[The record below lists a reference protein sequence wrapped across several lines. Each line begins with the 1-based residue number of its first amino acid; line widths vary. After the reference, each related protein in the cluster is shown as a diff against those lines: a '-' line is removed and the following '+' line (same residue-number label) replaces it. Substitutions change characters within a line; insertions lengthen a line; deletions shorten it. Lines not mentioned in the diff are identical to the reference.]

1 MRTGA
6 GRDFLG
12 VCGREPEIARR
23 RRSMNMQLLGRV
35 AGMAA
40 LLVVCDGSAGAQE
53 TPSTKASQAA
63 AQEAPKDGVPVA
75 LTLKRAVEL
84 ALQNSKEIQVAK
96 IQASVADRAAQITKA
111 QFMPNLYAGSG
122 AGYTYGIP
130 ETPGGRAP
138 SIFNV
143 SYTEQILNEPLR
155 GQAKETQEQAKAQ
168 KIAFEDTRNRVISR
182 TAMAYLELG
191 KVRHSLELL
200 RKEQESAEKILQ
212 VTQERQGE
220 GYELPVEVT
229 RAQLTKA
236 QVIQRILQLEGRED
250 ELEVFLRYQLGF
262 SEGPPIEV
270 TPEELPGE
278 AEQAGDNL
286 VAMAMTHNPG
296 LQLAESDV
304 RAKEF
309 RLKGERRGY
318 FPTLELVS
326 VYSVLAKFNNYTQFF
341 TTFQRNNFNA
351 GIDVHVPIFSAQT
364 KAAVGMA
371 QINLEAAKVNLS
383 NKRTELSADVRQK
396 TRRVRER
403 DAAKEVARLELQLAQ
418 QNVAVEQAQFA
429 EGKLNLREVEKAR
442 LEENEKWM
450 AYLDA
455 NFQKQQAQLELLK
468 TAGQLDKVWQ

>member
-1 MRTGA
+1 MKMGS
-6 GRDFLG
+6 L
-12 VCGREPEIARR
+12 E
-23 RRSMNMQLLGRV
+23 RV
-35 AGMAA
+35 AGVTA
-40 LLVVCDGSAGAQE
+40 LLVLCGAAAGAQE
-53 TPSTKASQAA
+53 APAPKANQAA
-63 AQEAPKDGVPVA
+63 TQESPKDGTGVT
-75 LTLKRAVEL
+75 LTLKRAIEL

-96 IQASVADRAAQITKA
+96 IQASVADHAAQITKA

-143 SYTEQILNEPLR
+143 TYTEQIFNEPLR
-155 GQAKETQEQAKAQ
+155 GQAKETQEQSKAQ
-168 KIAFEDTRNRVISR
+168 KILLEDAKNSVITR

-229 RAQLTKA
+229 KAQLTRA
-236 QVIQRILQLEGRED
+236 QVIQRILQLEARED
-250 ELEVFLRYQLGF
+250 DLEVFLRYQLGLA
-262 SEGPPIEV
+262 ETQAIEV

-278 AEQAGDNL
+278 AELAGDNL
-286 VAMAMTHNPG
+286 VAMAMTHNAG

-318 FPTLELVS
+318 LPTLELVS
-326 VYSVLAKFNNYTQFF
+326 IYSVLANFNNYSQFF
-341 TTFQRNNFNA
+341 NHFQRNNFNA
-351 GIDVHVPIFSAQT
+351 GVDVRVPIFSAQT
-364 KAAVGMA
+364 KAAIGLA
-371 QINLEAAKVNLS
+371 QINLEAAKVNLT

-403 DAAKEVARLELQLAQ
+403 DAAKEVARLELQLSQ
-418 QNVAVEQAQFA
+418 QNVAVFQSQFA

>member
-1 MRTGA
+1 
-6 GRDFLG
+6 
-12 VCGREPEIARR
+12 
-23 RRSMNMQLLGRV
+23 MQLPGRV
-35 AGMAA
+35 VGITV
-40 LLVVCDGSAGAQE
+40 LLMLCCGAAGAQE
-53 TPSTKASQAA
+53 PPVSNASQPA
-63 AQEAPKDGVPVA
+63 AQEVPKDGMPVA
-75 LTLKRAVEL
+75 LTLKHAIEL

-96 IQASVADRAAQITKA
+96 IQASVADRAAKITTA

-143 SYTEQILNEPLR
+143 SYTERVLNEPLR
-155 GQAKETQEQAKAQ
+155 GQAKESQEQAKAQ
-168 KIAFEDTRNRVISR
+168 RIVLEDAKNSVITR

-229 RAQLTKA
+229 KAQLTKA
-236 QVIQRILQLEGRED
+236 QVVQRILQLEGRED
-250 ELEVFLRYQLGF
+250 ELEVFLRYQLGL
-262 SEGPPIEV
+262 SEAQSIEV

-278 AEQAGDNL
+278 AEQAGDSL
-286 VAMAMTHNPG
+286 VAVAITHNPG
-296 LQLAESDV
+296 LQLAESDL

-309 RLKGERRGY
+309 RLKGEKRGY
-318 FPTLELVS
+318 WPTLELVS
-326 VYSVLAKFNNYTQFF
+326 VYSVLAKFNNYSQFF

-351 GIDVHVPIFSAQT
+351 GIDAHVPIFSAQT

-371 QINLEAAKVNLS
+371 EINLEAAKVNLT
-383 NKRTELSADVRQK
+383 NKKTELTADVRQK
-396 TRRVRER
+396 TRRVREK

-418 QNVAVEQAQFA
+418 KNVAVEQAQFA
-429 EGKLNLREVEKAR
+429 EGKRNLREVERAR

-450 AYLDA
+450 VYLDA

>member
-1 MRTGA
+1 MG
-6 GRDFLG
+6 
-12 VCGREPEIARR
+12 
-23 RRSMNMQLLGRV
+23 LLGR
-35 AGMAA
+35 AA
-40 LLVVCDGSAGAQE
+40 RMTTVLVLCGGAVGAQE
-53 TPSTKASQAA
+53 QATATASQAA
-63 AQEAPKDGVPVA
+63 ARESPKDAAVA
-75 LTLKRAVEL
+75 LTLKRTIEL

-96 IQASVADRAAQITKA
+96 IQASVADHAAQITKS

-143 SYTEQILNEPLR
+143 TYTEQIFNEPLR
-155 GQAKETQEQAKAQ
+155 GQAKEMQEQSKAQ
-168 KIAFEDTRNRVISR
+168 KIMLEDAKNSVITR

-212 VTQERQGE
+212 VTQDRQGE

-229 RAQLTKA
+229 KAQLTRA
-236 QVIQRILQLEGRED
+236 QVIQRILQLEARED
-250 ELEVFLRYQLGF
+250 DLEVFLRYQLGLA
-262 SEGPPIEV
+262 EAQAIEV

-278 AEQAGDNL
+278 AELAGDNL
-286 VAMAMTHNPG
+286 VAMAMTHNAG

-318 FPTLELVS
+318 LPTLEFVTI
-326 VYSVLAKFNNYTQFF
+326 YSVLAKFNNYSQFF
-341 TTFQRNNFNA
+341 NAFQRNNFNA

-364 KAAVGMA
+364 KAAIGLA
-371 QINLEAAKVNLS
+371 QVNLDAAKVNLT
-383 NKRTELSADVRQK
+383 NKKTELSADVRQK

-418 QNVAVEQAQFA
+418 QNVAVYQSQFA

-455 NFQKQQAQLELLK
+455 NFQRQQAQLELLK

>member
-1 MRTGA
+1 MK
-6 GRDFLG
+6 
-12 VCGREPEIARR
+12 
-23 RRSMNMQLLGRV
+23 MQLLGRV
-35 AGMAA
+35 AGMTV
-40 LLVVCDGSAGAQE
+40 LLAWCGSAASAQE
-53 TPSTKASQAA
+53 PPAPSASLPMPQVASKDAA
-63 AQEAPKDGVPVA
+63 PVA
-75 LTLKRAVEL
+75 LTLKRAIEL

-143 SYTEQILNEPLR
+143 SYTEQIFNEPLR

-168 KIAFEDTRNRVISR
+168 KIVLEDAKNSVITR

-200 RKEQESAEKILQ
+200 RKEQESAEKIIQ

-220 GYELPVEVT
+220 GYELPLEVT
-229 RAQLTKA
+229 KAQLTKA
-236 QVIQRILQLEGRED
+236 QVVQRILQLEGRED
-250 ELEVFLRYQLGF
+250 ELEVFLRYQLGL
-262 SEGPPIEV
+262 SEGQAIEV

-286 VAMAMTHNPG
+286 VAMAMTHNAG
-296 LQLAESDV
+296 LELAESDV

-326 VYSVLAKFNNYTQFF
+326 IYSVLAKFNNYTQFF

-371 QINLEAAKVNLS
+371 QINLEAARVNLT
-383 NKRTELSADVRQK
+383 NKRTELTADVRQK

-418 QNVAVEQAQFA
+418 QDVAVQQAQFA

>member
-1 MRTGA
+1 M
-6 GRDFLG
+6 
-12 VCGREPEIARR
+12 
-23 RRSMNMQLLGRV
+23 MMQSLRNI
-35 AGMAA
+35 AGMIA
-40 LLVVCDGSAGAQE
+40 LLLFCSGAVGAQE
-53 TPSTKASQAA
+53 PSTQNASQPR
-63 AQEAPKDGVPVA
+63 AQQSPKDGAAVA
-75 LTLKRAVEL
+75 LTLKRAIEL
-84 ALQNSKEIQVAK
+84 TLQNSKEIQVAK

-143 SYTEQILNEPLR
+143 TYTEQIFNEPLR

-168 KIAFEDTRNRVISR
+168 KIALEDVKNSVITR

-229 RAQLTKA
+229 KAQLTKA
-236 QVIQRILQLEGRED
+236 QVVQRILQLEARED
-250 ELEVFLRYQLGF
+250 DLEVFLRYQLGI
-262 SEGPPIEV
+262 SEAQTIEV

-278 AEQAGDNL
+278 AELAGDNL
-286 VAMAMTHNPG
+286 VALAMTHNAG

-318 FPTLELVS
+318 LPTLEFVTI
-326 VYSVLAKFNNYTQFF
+326 YSVLAKFNNYSQFF
-341 TTFQRNNFNA
+341 NAFQRNNFNG

-364 KAAVGMA
+364 RAAIGMA
-371 QINLEAAKVNLS
+371 QINLEAAKVNLT
-383 NKRTELSADVRQK
+383 NKKTELSSEVRQK

-418 QNVAVEQAQFA
+418 QNVAVFQSQFA

-450 AYLDA
+450 AFLDA

>member
-1 MRTGA
+1 MKM
-6 GRDFLG
+6 
-12 VCGREPEIARR
+12 P
-23 RRSMNMQLLGRV
+23 LLGRF
-35 AGMAA
+35 AEMTA
-40 LLVVCDGSAGAQE
+40 LLVLCGGAAGAQE
-53 TPSTKASQAA
+53 TAQKAAQPA
-63 AQEAPKDGVPVA
+63 AQESPKEGAPLV
-75 LTLKRAVEL
+75 LTLRRAIEL

-111 QFMPNLYAGSG
+111 QFMPTLYAGSG
-122 AGYTYGIP
+122 AGYTNGIP

-138 SIFNV
+138 SVFNV
-143 SYTEQILNEPLR
+143 SYTEQIFNEPLR
-155 GQAKETQEQAKAQ
+155 GQAKETQEQSKAQ
-168 KIAFEDTRNRVISR
+168 KIVLEDAKNSVITR

-200 RKEQESAEKILQ
+200 RKEQESADKILQ

-229 RAQLTKA
+229 KAQLTKA
-236 QVIQRILQLEGRED
+236 QVVQRILQLEGRED

-262 SEGPPIEV
+262 SEIQGIEV

-278 AEQAGDNL
+278 AELAGDNL
-286 VAMAMTHNPG
+286 VAMALTHNAG
-296 LQLAESDV
+296 LQLAASDV

-318 FPTLELVS
+318 FPTIELVS

-341 TTFQRNNFNA
+341 RTFQRNNFNA

-364 KAAVGMA
+364 KAAIGLA
-371 QINLEAAKVNLS
+371 QINLEAAKVNLA
-383 NKRTELSADVRQK
+383 NKKTELSADVRQK

-418 QNVAVEQAQFA
+418 QNVAVQQAQFA

-442 LEENEKWM
+442 LDENEKWM

>member
-1 MRTGA
+1 MR
-6 GRDFLG
+6 
-12 VCGREPEIARR
+12 
-23 RRSMNMQLLGRV
+23 LLGRV
-35 AGMAA
+35 AGMSA
-40 LLVVCDGSAGAQE
+40 LLVISGGAASAQE
-53 TPSTKASQAA
+53 ISAPKAKQAA
-63 AQEAPKDGVPVA
+63 AVEASNGTAPVA
-75 LTLKRAVEL
+75 LTLKHAIEL

-111 QFMPNLYAGSG
+111 EFMPNLYAGSG
-122 AGYTYGIP
+122 LGYTYGIP

-143 SYTEQILNEPLR
+143 TYTEQILNEPLR
-155 GQAKETQEQAKAQ
+155 GQAKEMQEQSKAQ
-168 KIAFEDTRNRVISR
+168 KIALDDTRNSVITR

-200 RKEQESAEKILQ
+200 RKEQESADKILQ

-229 RAQLTKA
+229 KAQLTKA
-236 QVIQRILQLEGRED
+236 QVVQRILQLEGRED
-250 ELEVFLRYQLGF
+250 ELEVFLRYQLGIT
-262 SEGPPIEV
+262 EGQAIEV

-278 AEQAGDNL
+278 AQQAGDNL
-286 VAMAMTHNPG
+286 VALAMTQNSG

-309 RLKGERRGY
+309 RLKGEKRGY

-326 VYSVLAKFNNYTQFF
+326 IYSVLGKFNNYSQFF
-341 TTFQRNNFNA
+341 NSFQRNNFNA
-351 GIDVHVPIFSAQT
+351 GIDMHVPIFSAHT
-364 KAAVGMA
+364 KAAVGLA
-371 QINLEAAKVNLS
+371 QVNLDAARVNLF
-383 NKRTELSADVRQK
+383 NKRTELTADVRQK

-403 DAAKEVARLELQLAQ
+403 DAAKEVARLELQLTQ
-418 QNVAVEQAQFA
+418 QNVSVLQAQFA
-429 EGKLNLREVEKAR
+429 EGKLNLREVERAR

-450 AYLDA
+450 AFLDA
-455 NFQKQQAQLELLK
+455 GFQKQQAQLDLLK

>member
-1 MRTGA
+1 
-6 GRDFLG
+6 
-12 VCGREPEIARR
+12 
-23 RRSMNMQLLGRV
+23 MQLLGRV
-35 AGMAA
+35 AGTAA
-40 LLVVCDGSAGAQE
+40 LLALCGGVVGAQE
-53 TPSTKASQAA
+53 PSTQKAGQPASQES
-63 AQEAPKDGVPVA
+63 QKDGVPVA

-138 SIFNV
+138 SVFNV
-143 SYTEQILNEPLR
+143 TYTEQVFNEPLR
-155 GQAKETQEQAKAQ
+155 GQAKEMQEQSKAQ
-168 KIAFEDTRNRVISR
+168 KILLEDAKNSVITR

-191 KVRHSLELL
+191 KVQHSLELL

-229 RAQLTKA
+229 KAQLTKA
-236 QVIQRILQLEGRED
+236 QVTHRILQLEGRED
-250 ELEVFLRYQLGF
+250 ELEVFLRYQMGF
-262 SEGPPIEV
+262 SEAQAIEV

-286 VAMAMTHNPG
+286 VALAMTHNAG

-304 RAKEF
+304 RGKEF

-326 VYSVLAKFNNYTQFF
+326 IYSVLAKFNNYSQFF

-351 GIDVHVPIFSAQT
+351 GIDMHIPIFSA
-364 KAAVGMA
+364 KIRADIGLA
-371 QINLEAAKVNLS
+371 QINLEAAKVNLT
-383 NKRTELSADVRQK
+383 NKKTELTADVRQK

-418 QNVAVEQAQFA
+418 QNVAVFQSQFA
-429 EGKLNLREVEKAR
+429 EGKMNLREVEKAR

>member
-1 MRTGA
+1 MH
-6 GRDFLG
+6 L
-12 VCGREPEIARR
+12 V
-23 RRSMNMQLLGRV
+23 GRV
-35 AGMAA
+35 AGTIVLLTLCVGAA
-40 LLVVCDGSAGAQE
+40 SAQE
-53 TPSTKASQAA
+53 PSVPNASQAA
-63 AQEAPKDGVPVA
+63 AQEAPKDAVPMA
-75 LTLKRAVEL
+75 LTLKRAIQM

-96 IQASVADRAAQITKA
+96 IQASVADRAAKITKA

-143 SYTEQILNEPLR
+143 SYTEQVLNEPLR

-168 KIAFEDTRNRVISR
+168 KIVLEDAKNYVI
-182 TAMAYLELG
+182 T
-191 KVRHSLELL
+191 
-200 RKEQESAEKILQ
+200 EKILQ

-229 RAQLTKA
+229 KAQLTKA
-236 QVIQRILQLEGRED
+236 QVVQRILQLEGRED
-250 ELEVFLRYQLGF
+250 ELEVFLRYQLGLPETQ
-262 SEGPPIEV
+262 SIEV

-278 AEQAGDNL
+278 AEQAGDNV
-286 VAMAMTHNPG
+286 VAMAITRNAG
-296 LQLAESDV
+296 LQLAESDL

-309 RLKGERRGY
+309 RLKGEKRGY
-318 FPTLELVS
+318 WPTLELVS
-326 VYSVLAKFNNYTQFF
+326 VYSVLAKFNNYSQFF
-341 TTFQRNNFNA
+341 TTFQRNNYNA
-351 GIDVHVPIFSAQT
+351 GIDMHVPIFSAQT

-371 QINLEAAKVNLS
+371 EINLEAARVNLT
-383 NKRTELSADVRQK
+383 NKKTELTADVRQK
-396 TRRVRER
+396 TRQVRER

-418 QNVAVEQAQFA
+418 QNVMVEQAQFA